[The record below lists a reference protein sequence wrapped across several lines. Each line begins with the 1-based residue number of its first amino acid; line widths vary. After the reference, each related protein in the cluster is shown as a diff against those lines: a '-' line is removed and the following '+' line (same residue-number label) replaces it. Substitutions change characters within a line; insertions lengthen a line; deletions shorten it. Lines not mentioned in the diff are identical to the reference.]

1 MSISNRIIQDNPDKY
16 ETLLKSRILGKT
28 LQLKLN
34 QYNAL
39 QSQYDTLLQYE
50 NNNHNQAAARDA
62 VCKSRNPG
70 TAIVKDVKTKCRAGG
85 CDYALGSTG
94 WIDFCNASNAE
105 STCCGTNNTTVTFD
119 ATGFQ
124 DWTDIPNTS
133 YQYGMVPNSTAS
145 TDDWKFLGK
154 TDNLTN
160 CKLKA
165 VEDKNTTFS
174 SVVYYP
180 SDFSNEVFQSAWNKS
195 CFGGVKGKNGFVH
208 PQPKTIT
215 SLAPNGT
222 TILGGDEGEKL
233 LKQMK
238 SVQKEINKLTTQ
250 IKRSSDGLEKT
261 KPLFDSESIAKNNE
275 LDQLLAKLEKD
286 RIEINK
292 TLNEP
297 DETAIEDDS
306 RVRQIQNYTTYGLW
320 LLLVIIS
327 LFVVFYLYIR
337 NDSDI
342 PVYIYLFIAVWV
354 LVFIKYYYNTV
365 QEYGANT
372 WKYITSI
379 PIPIP
384 IPI

>member
-1 MSISNRIIQDNPDKY
+1 MSIAEQVIQDNPDKY
-16 ETLLKSRILGKT
+16 ESVLKARILGRQ

-70 TAIVKDVKTKCRAGG
+70 TAIVKDVKTKCRECG

-105 STCCGTNNTTVTFD
+105 STCCGTNNTTVTFY
-119 ATGFQ
+119 TTSFQ

-165 VEDKNTTFS
+165 VEDKNTAFS

-180 SDFSNEVFQSAWNKS
+180 SDFGDSWNKS
-195 CFGGVKGKNGFVH
+195 CFGGVKGGNIN
-208 PQPKTIT
+208 PQPEPKTIT

-222 TILGGDEGEKL
+222 TLGMMGALNNDNSCPSVAVPYIGHLNAFNKGTPMNMGQPCNIAGKNIVNTDTKEEAWVDIKGIKHPYSSNIKSSTCSKKTTINLSKEQYDNIPTGSTMRETDQCVTLDVNPTLWAKL
-233 LKQMK
+233 QSLNTQMK
-238 SVQKEINKLTTQ
+238 
-250 IKRSSDGLEKT
+250 
-261 KPLFDSESIAKNNE
+261 
-275 LDQLLAKLEKD
+275 
-286 RIEINK
+286 
-292 TLNEP
+292 
-297 DETAIEDDS
+297 
-306 RVRQIQNYTTYGLW
+306 
-320 LLLVIIS
+320 
-327 LFVVFYLYIR
+327 
-337 NDSDI
+337 
-342 PVYIYLFIAVWV
+342 
-354 LVFIKYYYNTV
+354 
-365 QEYGANT
+365 
-372 WKYITSI
+372 
-379 PIPIP
+379 
-384 IPI
+384 

>member
-1 MSISNRIIQDNPDKY
+1 MSIANRIIQDNPDKY

-50 NNNHNQAAARDA
+50 NNNRKPPSVEVKEPCIDKYASCPQW
-62 VCKSRNPG
+62 KSYCGPNSWMKENCQQTCDTCEKEDNPIQPSG
-70 TAIVKDVKTKCRAGG
+70 
-85 CDYALGSTG
+85 Y
-94 WIDFCNASNAE
+94 
-105 STCCGTNNTTVTFD
+105 
-119 ATGFQ
+119 
-124 DWTDIPNTS
+124 WTDIQNQN
-133 YQYGMVPNSTAS
+133 YQFNMVSNPTGS

-154 TDNLTN
+154 TDSLDD

-165 VEDKNTTFS
+165 VENDQYAFS

-180 SDFSNEVFQSAWNKS
+180 SDFDTDWKKS
-195 CFGGVKGKNGFVH
+195 CFGGVKGKNIN
-208 PQPKTIT
+208 PQTQSNTIT

-222 TILGGDEGEKL
+222 SQLGGEEGANL

-238 SVQKEINKLTTQ
+238 SVQNEIHTLTTQ
-250 IKRSSDGLEKT
+250 IKRSGDGLDKT
-261 KPLFDSESIAKNNE
+261 KSLFDSENIAKNNE

-297 DETAIEDDS
+297 DETAKEDDS
-306 RVRQIQNYTTYGLW
+306 HVRQVQNYTTYGLW

-327 LFVVFYLYIR
+327 LSVVFYLYMR

-342 PVYIYLFIAVWV
+342 PVYIYLFIAVWI
-354 LVFIKYYYNTV
+354 LVFIKYYYNTFLW
-365 QEYGANT
+365 YGDKT
-372 WKYITSI
+372 WKLIMSI

-384 IPI
+384 